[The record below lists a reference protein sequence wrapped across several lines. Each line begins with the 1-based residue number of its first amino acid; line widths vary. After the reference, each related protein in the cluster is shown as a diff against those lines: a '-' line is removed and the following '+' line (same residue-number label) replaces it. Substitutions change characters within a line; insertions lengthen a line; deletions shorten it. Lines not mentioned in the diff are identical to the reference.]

1 MTMNGLGE
9 SSVHFQPKDECTK
22 MIGQTDGNKT
32 QTDGQK
38 DRVSETVMIL
48 T

>member
-1 MTMNGLGE
+1 MTVDGLGE

-22 MIGQTDGNKT
+22 MIGQTDGNKR